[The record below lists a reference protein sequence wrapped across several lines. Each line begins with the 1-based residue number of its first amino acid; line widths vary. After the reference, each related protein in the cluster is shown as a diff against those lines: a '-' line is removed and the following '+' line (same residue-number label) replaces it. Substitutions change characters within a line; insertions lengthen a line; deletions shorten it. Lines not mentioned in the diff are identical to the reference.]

1 MTTSL
6 DVEVTISPGYAY
18 ERAAD
23 QQHFLNREKTKNL
36 FRDLFKRGAGENGG
50 GAKAWKFTNSP
61 LFLDFLAGNR
71 SYQCTPWSMPLR
83 TVFGWQKPCYL
94 VGEGYVETFAEL
106 MEGTDWDQY
115 GVGKYENAPTAWCIA
130 ALKAP
135 LPRKASCAPGNS

>member
-1 MTTSL
+1 MNAPPTSSTSSTAKRPKP
-6 DVEVTISPGYAY
+6 VPRPVQA
-18 ERAAD
+18 RAG
-23 QQHFLNREKTKNL
+23 K
-36 FRDLFKRGAGENGG
+36 NGG

-106 MEGTDWDQY
+106 MEGTDWDSVRRRQ
-115 GVGKYENAPTAWCIA
+115 V
-130 ALKAP
+130 
-135 LPRKASCAPGNS
+135 